1 MATTTT
7 RQELRQAIG
16 RLTGDMLK
24 CTATAVGTTTTFLDT
39 LNLYRGDGSLE
50 GRIGWFASGTA
61 GNLYSTVR
69 VTGNVRSTFTA
80 TFTPAVAAITAVGD
94 VLELWN
100 ERGQGY
106 LPADVNSAIN
116 DAIALVAEQNTT
128 PADTEI
134 AAFDADDPYLTIPAT
149 WEFFGGARYQDGDSL
164 WHDIPITPFNA
175 DVDIQNRQ
183 LRLKGEVA
191 QAADT
196 RTVRLFGDIAATAL
210 TIDTA
215 STGVNAY
222 WLTHHAAYLLM
233 VGAMRRQT
241 NTNSELSTLMAFC
254 KQEADKSAGRARNRP
269 QGAALRLY

>member
-1 MATTTT
+1 MATTT
-7 RQELRQAIG
+7 RQALRQAIG

-24 CTATAVGTTTTFLDT
+24 CTATSAGTQTTLIDAI
-39 LNLYRGDGSLE
+39 NLYRGDGSLE
-50 GRIGWFASGTA
+50 GRVGWFASGTA

-69 VTGNVRSTFTA
+69 VTGNTRSTTTV
-80 TFTPAVAAITAVGD
+80 TFTPAVASNTAASD

-128 PADTEI
+128 PDEAEI
-134 AAFDADDPYLTIPAT
+134 ADFDADDPYLTIPST
-149 WEFFGGARYQDGDSL
+149 WEFFGGVRYQDGDSL
-164 WHDIPITPFNA
+164 WHDIPITPFTV

-183 LRLKGEVA
+183 LRLKGEIA
-191 QAADT
+191 QQADT
-196 RTVRLFGDIAATAL
+196 RTVRLFGDIASTAL
-210 TIDTA
+210 TSDTQ

-241 NTNSELSTLMAFC
+241 NTNQELSALMAFC

-269 QGAALRLY
+269 SGAAIRLW